1 MNDKTLSKICLAIT
15 LIGMIFLALTYK
27 PEFEE
32 TTISDL
38 IQKGKAKGIIFGKVE
53 SIIKTEPTTLFI
65 LNDSNKVL
73 IYYPKTIELE
83 ENDFVK
89 VYAENNSEKNPPEKY
104 STKKKEPMLFAYKVI
119 KE

>member
-1 MNDKTLSKICLAIT
+1 MNDKTLSKICLTIT
-15 LIGMIFLALTYK
+15 LTGMLFLALTYK

-32 TTISDL
+32 TTVSNL
-38 IQKGKAKGIIFGKVE
+38 IQKENSKGIIFGKIE
-53 SIIKTEPTTLFI
+53 SIIKTGQTTIFI

-73 IYYPKTIELE
+73 IYYPKTIEIE

-89 VYAENNSEKNPPEKY
+89 VYAENNSKEITEEKY
-104 STKKKEPMLFAYKVI
+104 SSKKKELMLFAYKVI